1 MPPAMS
7 LENFMNSFGRTSG
20 RSRLLVLPTIDND
33 REIHEY
39 KCCSNSL
46 ITLHTHTDGQ
56 TENTVFIIMLIERK
70 LKIITILKLCGFLV
84 KVVTYSLRYTMKNPR
99 MQIFLR

>member
-33 REIHEY
+33 KEIHEY

-46 ITLHTHTDGQ
+46 ITLHMYTDGQ
-56 TENTVFIIMLIERK
+56 AKNAVFMLTERK
-70 LKIITILKLCGFLV
+70 LKNNYDFKFC
-84 KVVTYSLRYTMKNPR
+84 VV
-99 MQIFLR
+99 FW

>member
-33 REIHEY
+33 KEIHEY

-46 ITLHTHTDGQ
+46 IALHTYTDRQ

-70 LKIITILKLCGFLV
+70 LKIIMILNFARFSGKGRLTL
-84 KVVTYSLRYTMKNPR
+84 N
-99 MQIFLR
+99 